1 MPGMGPAPK
10 PGSARSARRK
20 AMGQG
25 SVLSREVE
33 VDKPSL
39 PNVRYWSE
47 MTLAW
52 WDDVWASPMAQ
63 EFDASDIHGLV
74 ALAALV
80 DDFWTAETPRQ
91 RQMASQE
98 IRLQGVRFGLSPID
112 RRRLQWEIE
121 KTDEAQ
127 ARGTKRRR
135 SAEEVSSPPA
145 DQTGAKDP
153 RAVLR
158 AL

>member
-1 MPGMGPAPK
+1 
-10 PGSARSARRK
+10 
-20 AMGQG
+20 
-25 SVLSREVE
+25 
-33 VDKPSL
+33 
-39 PNVRYWSE
+39 
-47 MTLAW
+47 MTQAW

-63 EFDASDIHGLV
+63 EFDSSDVHGLV

-127 ARGTKRRR
+127 QKGQKRRR
-135 SAEEVSSPPA
+135 QAGEEVSSPPVP
-145 DQTGAKDP
+145 GAVDP
-153 RAVLR
+153 RTVLR